1 MHRRSGWSAELTLG
15 SDDLA
20 TRKLSIVERPVDAAS
35 AATQSLT
42 QDHLAVLVST
52 IGMRL
57 SRGSSAF
64 YRRAFDISTV
74 EWRLLMT
81 LDRIDALNVSELSEA
96 ALVDKAAV
104 SRSLVLL
111 QERQLID
118 VEQTRSRGRAAIA
131 RLTADGRAFV
141 RKLGAVSSER
151 DARLFK
157 TFAPDDKA
165 ALRRLLEHLAKALDD
180 ADWDR

>member
-1 MHRRSGWSAELTLG
+1 
-15 SDDLA
+15 LA
-20 TRKLSIVERPVDAAS
+20 TRKLPIAEQPVDAAS

-42 QDHLAVLVST
+42 HDHLAVLVST

-111 QERQLID
+111 QDRQLVD
-118 VEQTRSRGRAAIA
+118 VEQTRSRGRAAIV
-131 RLTADGRAFV
+131 RLTPEGRAFV
-141 RKLGAVSSER
+141 RKLSAISNER

-157 TFAPDDKA
+157 TFTPDDKA
-165 ALRRLLEHLAKALDD
+165 ALRSLLDHLAKALDD